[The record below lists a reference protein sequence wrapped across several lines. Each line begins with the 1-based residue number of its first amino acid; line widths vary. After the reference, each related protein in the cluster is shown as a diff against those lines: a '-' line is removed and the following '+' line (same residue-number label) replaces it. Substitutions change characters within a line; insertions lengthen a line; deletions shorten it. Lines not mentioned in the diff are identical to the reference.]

1 MARYPGLSG
10 PAQALPASVFDKLMR
25 RLATYQG
32 RVIPLHMGDTHLA
45 PPELSRLGALG
56 FTTEPDADMYRYSP
70 PPGKQRLLEA
80 IAEKVRRDNRLTTSG
95 PDAVQVS
102 LGATH
107 ALSCAVRSVVDAGEH
122 ILLLAPYWP
131 LIRGIAL
138 SAGVCPIDVPFSHV
152 LLRDLA
158 ADPEALI
165 ERHVTPETAAIYLC
179 TPNNPD
185 GKVFG
190 ERELSAIARVA
201 RRHDLW
207 VLSDEVYEH
216 FLYDGRAHLSI
227 GTLEGMA
234 ERTFTAF
241 SFSKSY
247 GQAGLRV
254 GYVVAPQPAIAAVRK
269 MSNHSV
275 YCVPRAMQLAAL
287 MALQHGDE
295 FLAQARASYE
305 SARAYA
311 HGKLG
316 DLALL
321 PEGSTYLWLDL
332 SRYLG
337 PGEESSF
344 DLLERIAAAGVL
356 LAPGAAFGH
365 EYGRWARLCFTSV
378 SRESLE
384 EGVER
389 VRRTLDRT

>member
-10 PAQALPASVFDKLMR
+10 PAQALPASVFEKLMR

-45 PPELSRLGALG
+45 PPVKSRLGALG
-56 FTTEPDADMYRYSP
+56 FTSEPDADMYRYSP
-70 PPGKQRLLEA
+70 PPGKQKLLEA
-80 IAEKVRRDNRLTTSG
+80 IAEKVHRENGLSTAG

-102 LGATH
+102 SGATH

-122 ILLLAPYWP
+122 MLLLAPYWP

-138 SAGVCPIDVPFSHV
+138 SAGVRPIDVPFSQV
-152 LLRDLA
+152 LLRDPD

-165 ERHVTPETAAIYLC
+165 ERFVTPETTAIYLC

-190 ERELSAIARVA
+190 ERELGAIARVA

-216 FLYDGRAHLSI
+216 FLYDGRTHRSI

-254 GYVVAPQPAIAAVRK
+254 GYVVAPPPAIAAVRK
-269 MSNHSV
+269 MSNHTV

-295 FLAQARASYE
+295 FLAEARAAYQ
-305 SARAYA
+305 SARDFA
-311 HGKLG
+311 HGKLS

-321 PEGSTYLWLDL
+321 PEGSSYLWLDL

-337 PGEESSF
+337 AGDDSAF
-344 DLLERIAAAGVL
+344 DLLERMAAEGVL
-356 LAPGAAFGH
+356 LAPGGAFGH
-365 EYGRWARLCFTSV
+365 EFGRWARLCFTSV
-378 SRESLE
+378 TRESLE
-384 EGVER
+384 EGVDR
-389 VRRTLDRT
+389 VRRVLDRT

>member
-10 PAQALPASVFDKLMR
+10 PAEALPASVFDKLMR
-25 RLATYQG
+25 RLSSYQG

-45 PPELSRLGALG
+45 PPEASRLGALG
-56 FTTEPDADMYRYSP
+56 FTTAADADMYRYSP
-70 PPGKQRLLEA
+70 PPGKQLLLEA
-80 IAEKVRRDNRLTTSG
+80 IAEKVHRENGLSTSG

-107 ALSCAVRSVVDAGEH
+107 ALSCAVRSVLDAGDH

-138 SAGVCPIDVPFSHV
+138 SAGVRPIDVPFSQV
-152 LLRDLA
+152 LLRDPA

-165 ERHVTPETAAIYLC
+165 EKFVTPETAAIYLC

-190 ERELSAIARVA
+190 EQELGAIARVA

-216 FLYDGRAHLSI
+216 FLYDGRRHLSI

-234 ERTFTAF
+234 ERTFTTF

-254 GYVVAPQPAIAAVRK
+254 GYVVAPRPAIAAVRK
-269 MSNHSV
+269 MANHTV

-287 MALQHGDE
+287 MALRHGAE
-295 FLAQARASYE
+295 FLANAHATYV
-305 SARAYA
+305 SARNYA
-311 HGKLG
+311 HARLS

-321 PEGSTYLWLDL
+321 PEGSSYLWLDL
-332 SRYLG
+332 SRHLR
-337 PGEESSF
+337 PGETDTL
-344 DLLERIAAAGVL
+344 DLLERMAAEGVL

-365 EYGRWARLCFTSV
+365 EFGAWARLCYTSV
-378 SRESLE
+378 SREWLE
-384 EGVER
+384 EGIER
-389 VRRTLDRT
+389 VRRVLERS